1 MNINNCTTAFL
12 DSKKKH
18 IYSDPR
24 SVRYIDKHRRYV
36 HDPFKH
42 TQENNNFLDMKKE
55 DQLSREQE
63 TSATNDQPAHQN
75 VFQYI
80 GFETQ
85 ASISV

>member
-1 MNINNCTTAFL
+1 MFMTLSN
-12 DSKKKH
+12 
-18 IYSDPR
+18 
-24 SVRYIDKHRRYV
+24 
-36 HDPFKH
+36 